1 MLLNAKSIVE
11 ALKEEG
17 ILYDNHT
24 VLPKYFEVYIIQII
38 TDEGK
43 RYYFTLPLSLF
54 IKNDGANIA
63 IKNIIEYH
71 IGSDIE
77 TINSIKEIIIILD
90 YNVYHKYFKTS
101 KGVYDKMIYIEKG
114 VKYGPCLYR
123 EDFKYKE
130 TSIRK
135 I

>member
-1 MLLNAKSIVE
+1 MLFNAKSIVE

-54 IKNDGANIA
+54 IKNDGADIA
-63 IKNIIEYH
+63 IKNIIEHH

-90 YNVYHKYFKTS
+90 YKVYHKYFKTS
-101 KGVYDKMIYIEKG
+101 KGMYDKAIYIEKG
-114 VKYGPCLYR
+114 AKYGPCLYR
-123 EDFKYKE
+123 EDYKYKD
-130 TSIRK
+130 TFIVK

>member
-1 MLLNAKSIVE
+1 MLFNAKSIVE

-54 IKNDGANIA
+54 IKNDGADIA
-63 IKNIIEYH
+63 IKNINNTHY
-71 IGSDIE
+71 
-77 TINSIKEIIIILD
+77 
-90 YNVYHKYFKTS
+90 
-101 KGVYDKMIYIEKG
+101 
-114 VKYGPCLYR
+114 
-123 EDFKYKE
+123 
-130 TSIRK
+130 
-135 I
+135 

>member
-1 MLLNAKSIVE
+1 MLYNTKSIVE

-54 IKNDGANIA
+54 IKNDGADIA
-63 IKNIIEYH
+63 IKNIIEHH

-90 YNVYHKYFKTS
+90 YKVYHKYFKTS
-101 KGVYDKMIYIEKG
+101 KGMYDKMIYIEKG

>member
-1 MLLNAKSIVE
+1 MLFDVKSIVE

-24 VLPKYFEVYIIQII
+24 VLPKYFEVYIIKII

-43 RYYFTLPLSLF
+43 EYYFTLPLSLF
-54 IKNDGANIA
+54 IKNDGTNIA

>member
-1 MLLNAKSIVE
+1 MLFNAKSIVE

-54 IKNDGANIA
+54 IKNDGADIA
-63 IKNIIEYH
+63 IKNIIEHH

-90 YNVYHKYFKTS
+90 YKVYHKYFKTS
-101 KGVYDKMIYIEKG
+101 KSMYDKAIYIEKG
-114 VKYGPCLYR
+114 AKYGPCLYR